1 MKKLLIWLLF
11 ILPLSNPLQAQNI
24 DIHVLKAINLHRP
37 QSLDPAFQ
45 GISNT
50 AEPIAV
56 AVPVGMFITG
66 LIKKDNSLKYNAIQV
81 VGALAVSTVITEG
94 LKYTIRRPRPYVTYP
109 YIQHKTTESDPSFPS
124 GHATVAF
131 ATATSLSLHY
141 PKWYVIAPSFLWAT
155 TVAYSRLDLG
165 QHYPSDVIAGALIG
179 AGSAWLSYKV
189 QQWID
194 KKYKIK

>member
-1 MKKLLIWLLF
+1 MKKLLILLIF
-11 ILPLSNPLQAQNI
+11 VLPLSDTLQAQNI
-24 DIHVLKAINLHRP
+24 DINILKAINLHRP
-37 QSLDPAFQ
+37 RSLDNAFV
-45 GISNT
+45 GITNT

-56 AVPVGMFITG
+56 AVPVSMFVAG
-66 LIKKDNSLKYNAIQV
+66 LIEKDNSLKYNAIQV

-109 YIQHKTTESDPSFPS
+109 YIQHRTTESDFSFPS

-165 QHYPSDVIAGALIG
+165 QHYPSDVVAGALIG
-179 AGSAWLSYKV
+179 AGSAWLSYKA